1 MNNQNDGLFTI
12 PYTQHD
18 WIVLSISM
26 LGTLF
31 RLSLVNINKDSK
43 QRISFAD
50 TLNTILVSAI
60 MTIGLYEWAISS
72 KWKIEQLYLPFAGII
87 IGAKVIVDWLFM
99 SEDGKIF
106 IISTFKQ
113 FVGGIFEKFGY
124 TKKEEE

>member
-1 MNNQNDGLFTI
+1 MNKQNDGLFTI

-18 WIVLSISM
+18 LIVLSIAL

-72 KWKIEQLYLPFAGII
+72 KWKIDHLYLPFAGII

-113 FVGGIFEKFGY
+113 FVGGILEKFGY
-124 TKKEEE
+124 TKKEE

>member
-1 MNNQNDGLFTI
+1 MNKQNDGLFTI

-18 WIVLSISM
+18 WIVLSIAM

-31 RLSLVNINKDSK
+31 RLSPVNINKDSK
-43 QRISFAD
+43 QRISLVDA
-50 TLNTILVSAI
+50 LNTVCVSAI

-106 IISTFKQ
+106 IISTFRQ
-113 FVGGIFEKFGY
+113 FVGGILEKFGY
-124 TKKEEE
+124 TKKE